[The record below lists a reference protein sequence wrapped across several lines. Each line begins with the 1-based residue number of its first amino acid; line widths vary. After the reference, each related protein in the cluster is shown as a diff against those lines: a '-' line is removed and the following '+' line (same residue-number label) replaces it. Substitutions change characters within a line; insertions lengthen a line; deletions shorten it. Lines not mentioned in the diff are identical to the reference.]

1 MEIVDKDIYRA
12 DYESV
17 TSRVLEEQ
25 IPYDVAIVALEEIA
39 ASGRF
44 EE

>member
-17 TSRVLEEQ
+17 TSRILEEQ
-25 IPYDVAIVALEEIA
+25 IPYDVVIEAVKEIA
-39 ASGRF
+39 ASG
-44 EE
+44 